1 MFKLR
6 HKCIYSLLCIYTSY
20 VKNLLTQSIYTFLQR
35 TNPLYHD
42 ADFFKFVM
50 NLFATIKK
58 YPMATIVITCMVIFY
73 KYSTYLK
80 QTDFKC

>member
-1 MFKLR
+1 M
-6 HKCIYSLLCIYTSY
+6 
-20 VKNLLTQSIYTFLQR
+20 LQTYLPNQHIILFFSETIR
-35 TNPLYHD
+35 YHD

-58 YPMATIVITCMVIFY
+58 YPMTTIVITCMVIFY